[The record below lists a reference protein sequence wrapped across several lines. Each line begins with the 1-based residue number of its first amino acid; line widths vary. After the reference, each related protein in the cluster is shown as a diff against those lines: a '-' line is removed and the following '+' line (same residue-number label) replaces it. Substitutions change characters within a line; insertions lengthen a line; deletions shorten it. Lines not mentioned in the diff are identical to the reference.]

1 MAPHRQSSGTTMIH
15 RRTFIL
21 ASAALAAAAPSLP
34 ALAAAQR
41 FTQAAFEAAQA
52 AGKPILVEVTA
63 PWCPTCR
70 AQQPIL
76 QKLTAEPRFRDLV
89 FLSVDFDSQKDV
101 LRTLN
106 VQGQSTLVVFKG
118 RQEVG
123 RSAGDTNAAS
133 IAALVAK
140 SI

>member
-1 MAPHRQSSGTTMIH
+1 MIH

-21 ASAALAAAAPSLP
+21 ATAALAAASSLP
-34 ALAAAQR
+34 ARAAAQR

-76 QKLTAEPRFRDLV
+76 QRLTAEPRFRDLV

>member
-1 MAPHRQSSGTTMIH
+1 MIH
-15 RRTFIL
+15 RRAFIL
-21 ASAALAAAAPSLP
+21 AASALAAAVPSLP
-34 ALAAAQR
+34 ASAAAQR

-76 QKLTAEPRFRDLV
+76 QKLAAEPRFRDLV

-101 LRTLN
+101 LRTLR
-106 VQGQSTLVVFKG
+106 VQSQSTLVVFKG
-118 RQEVG
+118 KQEVG

-133 IAALVAK
+133 ITALVAR

>member
-1 MAPHRQSSGTTMIH
+1 MTAPTLEDTVID
-15 RRTFIL
+15 RRSL
-21 ASAALAAAAPSLP
+21 MLAASALTFVAAQPVFAR
-34 ALAAAQR
+34 AQR
-41 FTQAAFEAAQA
+41 FTQAAFDAAKA

-76 QKLTAEPRFRDLV
+76 QKLTTDPRFRDLV
-89 FLSVDFDSQKDV
+89 VLTVDFDSQKDV
-101 LRTLN
+101 LRSLN
-106 VQGQSTLVVFKG
+106 VQSQSTLVVFKG

-123 RSAGDTNAAS
+123 RSAGDTNEAS
-133 IAALVAK
+133 ITALVAK

>member
-1 MAPHRQSSGTTMIH
+1 MIH

-21 ASAALAAAAPSLP
+21 ASAALAAATPSLP
-34 ALAAAQR
+34 TLAAAQR

>member
-1 MAPHRQSSGTTMIH
+1 MIH

>member
-1 MAPHRQSSGTTMIH
+1 MTALALEDTVID
-15 RRTFIL
+15 RRSLTL
-21 ASAALAAAAPSLP
+21 AASALAFVAAQP
-34 ALAAAQR
+34 AFARAQR
-41 FTQAAFEAAQA
+41 FTQAAFDAAQT

-76 QKLTAEPRFRDLV
+76 QKLTTDPRFRDLV
-89 FLSVDFDSQKDV
+89 FLTVDFDSQKDV
-101 LRTLN
+101 LRSLN
-106 VQGQSTLVVFKG
+106 VQSQSTLVVFKG

-123 RSAGDTNAAS
+123 RSAGDTNEAS
-133 IAALVAK
+133 ITALVAK

>member
-1 MAPHRQSSGTTMIH
+1 MTAPNLEDTVIN
-15 RRTFIL
+15 RRSL
-21 ASAALAAAAPSLP
+21 MLAAGATAFAAMHP
-34 ALAAAQR
+34 AGAAAQR
-41 FTQAAFEAAQA
+41 FTQAAFDAAQA

-101 LRTLN
+101 LRSLR
-106 VQGQSTLVVFKG
+106 VQSQSTLVVFKG

-123 RSAGDTNAAS
+123 RSAGDTNEAS
-133 IAALVAK
+133 ITALVAK